1 MQKLSIKYLYTK
13 LNKTSKKQK
22 QKQKQEQK
30 TFTLAKLAS
39 FNRCKSI
46 NVTHHINGLKDRNHM
61 IIFIDVEKA
70 FDNPTSL
77 HQEIPRRLE

>member
-30 TFTLAKLAS
+30 
-39 FNRCKSI
+39 
-46 NVTHHINGLKDRNHM
+46 
-61 IIFIDVEKA
+61 
-70 FDNPTSL
+70 NPTLKSRPVGAIRWIGCL
-77 HQEIPRRLE
+77 FVMP